1 MKMGVSSVLGG
12 TGKAT
17 MLWPRVCICRHEV
30 GVKGPEE
37 WVIVVEE
44 AWERSEAEV
53 EAAVEGARE
62 AVSKGF
68 FDEGAMEGSMAE

>member
-1 MKMGVSSVLGG
+1 M
-12 TGKAT
+12 
-17 MLWPRVCICRHEV
+17 
-30 GVKGPEE
+30 GVKGPEV

-44 AWERSEAEV
+44 AWERREAEV

-68 FDEGAMEGSMAE
+68 LDEGAMEAASNGFWGSMAE